1 MPAIITSKF
10 RLDTTGKFVNSIT
23 TSGGDTYYMGLGH
36 PQNWTDESL
45 APSPYENDVTSN
57 TTWQNM
63 YAMKEIAS
71 EEISFA
77 TPNHAWIS
85 GSYYAA
91 YDDRDVNIEGKE
103 FYINTPANNIYLCIR
118 GGQGSSVNNPDDH
131 ADAMTTSNIET
142 ADGYIWKYLYT
153 VDNTSSD
160 RFLTA
165 SFIPVNYSTA
175 GGGTN
180 ENINQWNVQQAA
192 ANIKGSIFNI
202 IIDNGGAN
210 FTSAPTITIDGNGD
224 RDTNGDP
231 DFSATAILGTG
242 VNSDKVVEVTIT
254 NPGKNF
260 SAANIGFSGGGG
272 DGLAMHPVI
281 GPKDG
286 FGADARVD
294 LRAHYV
300 AIHSQFNGT
309 ENADLLTASS
319 FRQIALIKNP
329 IDVATSAVAE
339 GNAYT
344 VCSALAIAPSGAYA
358 AGDII
363 QGSGS
368 AAKGIV
374 VEFKNDTIY
383 YIQTDTTGYTPFD
396 VNDTLAIVAADG
408 TATGAHAIATSGIIA
423 PEIVHRS
430 GDLSFVENRTA
441 VTRGTD
447 QIETIRLVLA
457 F

>member
-10 RLDTTGKFVNSIT
+10 RLDTTEKFVNSIT
-23 TSGGDTYYMGLGH
+23 TTGGDAYYMGLGR

-45 APSPYENDVTSN
+45 APSPYENDVTTN
-57 TTWQNM
+57 TSWGNM
-63 YAMKEIAS
+63 YAMKEIAK

-77 TPNHAWIS
+77 TPNHSWIS
-85 GSYYAA
+85 GSYYKP

-103 FYINTPANNIYLCIR
+103 YYVVTPSNNIYLCIR
-118 GGQGSSVNNPDDH
+118 AGLGSSINNPDDH

-142 ADGYIWKYLYT
+142 ADDYIWKYLFT
-153 VDNTSSD
+153 IDSTDSD

-165 SFIPVNYSTA
+165 SFAPVRVATA

-180 ENINQWNVQQAA
+180 ENTNQWNVQTAA

-202 IIDNGGAN
+202 IIDNPGAD
-210 FTSAPTITIDGNGD
+210 FDTAPTITIDGDGD
-224 RDTNGDP
+224 RDANGDN
-231 DFSATAILGTG
+231 DFAATAILGSGEMTG
-242 VNSDKVVEVTIT
+242 KVVLIEVT

-260 SAANIGFSGGGG
+260 TAANIGFSGGNGQ
-272 DGLAMHPVI
+272 GLTMHPVI

-319 FRQIALIKNP
+319 FRQISLIKNP
-329 IDVATSAVAE
+329 VDVATSAVAE

-344 VCSALAIAPSGAYA
+344 TCKALAIALNGAYT
-358 AGDII
+358 AGDVI

-368 AAKGIV
+368 AAQGIV
-374 VEFKNDTIY
+374 VEFKNDIIY
-383 YIQTDTTGYTPFD
+383 YIQTSSTGYKSFD
-396 VNDTLAIVAADG
+396 VNDTLAKVVDGAAS
-408 TATGAHAIATSGIIA
+408 GAHAIASGGLI
-423 PEIVHRS
+423 PSEIVHRS
-430 GDLSFVENRTA
+430 GDISFIENRTA